1 MPTIAEM
8 RARIA
13 AKKNQ
18 FQKDD
23 SIYAFWNMPYNSNS
37 TIRLLPWVDPV
48 SGMIWTEKQLLPMT
62 FIDPQDNSKT
72 ITFKAPCRE
81 MYDPGTKCPVADIVR
96 AVYNECKEL
105 KNAGRTKE
113 EEVLSK
119 IASKHWKDFTYYY
132 QGFVNKSGFQEDN
145 LPENPIRRF
154 PFTKQ
159 IQGRL
164 TAMMFDETDPFDVLP
179 TGQFEMDDLK
189 LLMSGAEMSEADAEA
204 LLAKFEGYDLS
215 LKKTQKVGTDFAE
228 WTNSSF
234 VKAKTSLTDEQL
246 EALDKYGFHD
256 LRKALPEQ
264 PSDEAY
270 DVLCEM
276 MEISLAYAR
285 GEGDGLWNT
294 DWEAAGFKP
303 FRPKAKGEKSEDAD
317 GGETTT
323 KGTSSIANRVKAAVS
338 GGATATS
345 AGQTAKATVNAASV
359 AARLK
364 NRGAVTPSPAPEA
377 QVEATVTTAPA
388 QEPETVA
395 PAATTTD
402 KVLNLAAKIRA
413 KAKENRA

>member
-8 RARIA
+8 RARLA

-37 TIRLLPWVDPV
+37 TLRLLPWVDPV
-48 SGMIWTEKQLLPMT
+48 TGMIWTEKQLLPMT

-81 MYDPGTKCPVADIVR
+81 MYDPSTKCPVADLVR

-132 QGFVNKSGFQEDN
+132 QGFVNKSGFQEEN

-159 IQGRL
+159 IQGRV
-164 TAMMFDETDPFDVLP
+164 TSQMFDETDPFDVLP

-189 LLMSGAEMSEADAEA
+189 LLMSGDEMSEADAEA
-204 LLAKFEGYDLS
+204 LLAKFEGYDLL
-215 LKKTQKVGTDFAE
+215 LKKTQKPGTDFAE
-228 WTNSSF
+228 WTNTAF

-303 FRPKAKGEKSEDAD
+303 FRPKAKGEKGEDSD
-317 GGETTT
+317 GDAPS

-338 GGATATS
+338 GGASTS
-345 AGQTAKATVNAASV
+345 TGQTAKATVNAASV

-364 NRGAVTPSPAPEA
+364 NRGAATPSPAPEA
-377 QVEATVTTAPA
+377 QVEAVATAAPA

>member
-8 RARIA
+8 RARLA
-13 AKKNQ
+13 ASKNQ

-37 TIRLLPWVDPV
+37 TLRLLPWVDPV
-48 SGMIWTEKQLLPMT
+48 TGMIWTEKQLLPMT
-62 FIDPQDNSKT
+62 FVDPQDNTKT

-81 MYDPGTKCPVADIVR
+81 MYDPSTKCPVADIVR

-113 EEVLSK
+113 EEVLGK

-132 QGFVNKSGFQEDN
+132 QGFVNKSGFQEEN

-159 IQGRL
+159 IQGRV
-164 TAMMFDETDPFDVLP
+164 TSQMFDDTDPFDVLP

-189 LLMSGAEMSEADAEA
+189 LLMSGEEMSEADAEA

-215 LKKTQKVGTDFAE
+215 LKKTQKPGTDYAD
-228 WTNSSF
+228 WNNTTF

-246 EALDKYGFHD
+246 EALNKYGFHD

-276 MEISLAYAR
+276 MEVSIAYAR

-294 DWEAAGFKP
+294 DWEQAGFKP
-303 FRPKAKGEKSEDAD
+303 FRPKTKGEKSGDSE
-317 GGETTT
+317 GEAPA
-323 KGTSSIANRVKAAVS
+323 KTSSIASRVKAAVS
-338 GGATATS
+338 GGTTTAAAS

-364 NRGAVTPSPAPEA
+364 NRGAATPSPAPEA
-377 QVEATVTTAPA
+377 QPEPEVQAAPA

-395 PAATTTD
+395 PAASTTD

>member
-8 RARIA
+8 RARLK
-13 AKKNQ
+13 AKENQ

-23 SIYAFWNMPYNSNS
+23 SIYAFWNLTYNSNS
-37 TIRLLPWVDPV
+37 ALRLLPWVDPV
-48 SGMIWTEKQLLPMT
+48 SGMIWTEKQLLPMN
-62 FIDPQDNSKT
+62 FVDPQDNSKI

-81 MYDPGTKCPVADIVR
+81 MYDPSTKCPVADIVR
-96 AVYNECKEL
+96 GIYKECKEL
-105 KNAGRTKE
+105 KDSGRTKE

-132 QGFVNKSGFQEDN
+132 QGFVNKSGFQEEN

-159 IQGRL
+159 IQGRI
-164 TAMMFDETDPFDVLP
+164 TTQMFDDSDPFDVLP
-179 TGQFEMDDLK
+179 TGQFEIDDLK
-189 LLMSGAEMSEADAEA
+189 TLMAGGEMSEADAEA
-204 LLAKFEGYDLS
+204 LLAKFEGYDLL
-215 LKKTQKVGTDFAE
+215 LKKTQKGEYAD
-228 WTNSSF
+228 WSNSSF
-234 VKAKTSLTDEQL
+234 VKSKTSLTDEQL

-264 PSDEAY
+264 PTDEAY

-303 FRPKAKGEKSEDAD
+303 FRPRKSGEKASEPE
-317 GGETTT
+317 GET
-323 KGTSSIANRVKAAVS
+323 KGVSSIANRVKAAVS
-338 GGATATS
+338 GGAATS
-345 AGQTAKATVNAASV
+345 QGQTTKATVNAASV

-364 NRGAVTPSPAPEA
+364 NRGAATPSPVTETQPEPVA
-377 QVEATVTTAPA
+377 AVAAPA